1 MFASL
6 KVVLMNI
13 VIALMKSAK
22 VATLVLLNLKVFW
35 IKVMASLF
43 LSITS
48 PTKIYHVTQV
58 ILWMWSYDQSLV
70 TLAFLQE
77 RSSGG
82 EETKA
87 GIGLIIYLVWIFE
100 PTWHTNICIGLYSNR
115 NPFPSTKLMKLRQPL
130 GNNKNDGKRVFLYQI
145 FVIFVTIPATL
156 SWN

>member
-1 MFASL
+1 
-6 KVVLMNI
+6 MNI

-35 IKVMASLF
+35 IKVMTPLF

-82 EETKA
+82 EERKA
-87 GIGLIIYLVWIFE
+87 GIELIIYLVWIFE

-130 GNNKNDGKRVFLYQI
+130 GNSKNDGKMVFLYQI

>member
-130 GNNKNDGKRVFLYQI
+130 DNNKNDGKMVFLYQI